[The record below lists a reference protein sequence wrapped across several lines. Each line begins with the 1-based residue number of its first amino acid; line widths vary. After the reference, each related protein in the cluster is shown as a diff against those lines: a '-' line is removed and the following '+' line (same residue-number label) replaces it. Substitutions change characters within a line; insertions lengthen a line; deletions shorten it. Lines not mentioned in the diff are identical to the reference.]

1 MRATLQKNSLATS
14 IQFNS
19 RQALMSKCRST
30 QQVGFTLV
38 ELLVALAISTVVVIA
53 AFSGLIISRQGFT
66 AVDASSQLRDNARFA
81 GDLLQRLVVQTGYMS
96 DRTISTPVG
105 ADATSNPNPAPN
117 VSGFNNATAS
127 SSDPTGSSTSRGSI
141 SLDGSDVLV
150 LRFQA
155 NETFSGSGKTD
166 GSTIDCAGN
175 SITSPAVNRQDRVW
189 SVLHVA
195 TSIIDG
201 EPSLYCSVGK
211 DNPQPIIKG
220 VETFQ
225 VLYGVDNVVPGVA
238 PVANT
243 AIANVPNL
251 YLRADQMTV
260 PGDPV
265 GTNANW
271 ERVRSI
277 RVGMV
282 LRGPLGSSPVA
293 SDASKVYYP
302 FGLGAGADSGT
313 KGSSLSSS
321 TDQGTIFKPGSDTR
335 LRQTVTFTIHLRNDQ
350 NV

>member
-1 MRATLQKNSLATS
+1 MMRDTMQKNGLT
-14 IQFNS
+14 IDTPLNS
-19 RQALMSKCRST
+19 RQVLMHKCRST
-30 QQVGFTLV
+30 QQAGFTLV

-96 DRTISTPVG
+96 DRTITNPVG
-105 ADATSNPNPAPN
+105 ADATSNPNPPPD

-127 SSDPTGSSTSRGSI
+127 SSDPTGSSTSRGPS

-175 SITSPAVNRQDRVW
+175 SITSPAINRQDRVW

-195 TSIIDG
+195 AGIDG
-201 EPSLYCSVGK
+201 EPSLYCSVGIN
-211 DNPQPIIKG
+211 NPQPIIKG

-225 VLYGVDNVVPGVA
+225 VLYGVDTVIPGVA
-238 PVANT
+238 PAANA
-243 AIANVPNL
+243 AISNVPNL

-260 PGDPV
+260 PGDPA

-277 RVGMV
+277 RVGIV

-293 SDASKVYYP
+293 SDANKIYYP
-302 FGLGAGADSGT
+302 FGLGAGSDVGA
-313 KGSSLSSS
+313 KGSSLSST
-321 TDQGTIFKPGSDTR
+321 TDQGTTFKPGSDTR
-335 LRQTVTFTIHLRNDQ
+335 LRQTVTFTIPLRNDQ